1 MTKKYI
7 FVFTLM
13 LLMSGSVFLSASDH
27 LHVKMRF
34 FQGARK
40 GELRAPEFVTSS
52 FLQPTI
58 SATIPSKF
66 LLEEE
71 VSKIQKVFNLEDVAL
86 ITEADVHFILEKNK
100 WKHTDEEYN
109 FRLNG
114 KQFSF
119 VLFPKKDVITVVD
132 KEKTKSQI
140 FRFHL
145 QVFEQKTEKYQEML
159 ATEFLLPVNKIAVFG
174 FEDIEGNP
182 YFLSFH
188 ITRYQATLPPPP
200 PPLHFEPI
208 TEPITEIHTQEQIEE
223 FKKGA
228 VEVKGDIKPPKL
240 IRKVS
245 PRYPKEAAE
254 SKVEGIIILQARTDI
269 YGRVQDVKV
278 IKGKDPLLKEAAKE
292 AVKQWVYE
300 PLVINGEPREVV
312 FTTTVSFELDKEEK
326 EKVKSGT
333 VGGVIGGVIK
343 LGEGTKCPKLIKKVA
358 PAYPERLVREGIQ
371 GVVILEVTTDKKG
384 IPIDIEV
391 KKSDSSLLNQ
401 PAIEAVKQ
409 WRYEPFFLN
418 GEPQCIVF
426 RVTVHFK
433 LKENQ

>member
-1 MTKKYI
+1 MNKKNII
-7 FVFTLM
+7 FSTITILIC
-13 LLMSGSVFLSASDH
+13 LSVSLSASDH
-27 LHVKMRF
+27 LNVKMRF

-40 GELRAPEFVTSS
+40 GNISPPESVTSS

-58 SATIPSKF
+58 SATIHSKF
-66 LLEEE
+66 LLQEEK
-71 VSKIQKVFNLEDVAL
+71 SKIQKVFNLEDVAL

-100 WKHTDEEYN
+100 WKHTQEKYN

-119 VLFPKKDVITVVD
+119 VLIPEKNLMAVID
-132 KEKTKSQI
+132 KEKAMSQI
-140 FRFHL
+140 LQFNL
-145 QVFEQKTEKYQEML
+145 QVFEQKTDKYQEML
-159 ATEFLLPVNKIAVFG
+159 ATKFLLPVNKIAVFG
-174 FEDIEGNP
+174 FEDTEGNP

-188 ITRYQATLPPPP
+188 ITRYQATPPPPP

-245 PRYPKEAAE
+245 PRYPKEAREA
-254 SKVEGIIILQARTDI
+254 KVEGTVILQARTDI
-269 YGRVQDVKV
+269 YGRVQQIKV
-278 IKGKDPLLKEAAKE
+278 LKGKDPLLKEAAKE

-312 FTTTVSFELDKEEK
+312 FTTTVIFELDEEEK
-326 EKVKSGT
+326 EKVQSET

-343 LGEGTKCPKLIKKVA
+343 LEKGTKRPKLIRRVN
-358 PAYPERLVREGIQ
+358 PIYPEQLIKEGIQ
-371 GVVILEVTTDKKG
+371 GIVILEVTTNKEG
-384 IPIDIEV
+384 FPIVLKV

-401 PAIEAVKQ
+401 PALDAVKQ
-409 WRYEPFFLN
+409 WRYEPYIKD
-418 GEPQCIVF
+418 GEARPVIF
-426 RVTVHFK
+426 TVTVTFQ
-433 LKENQ
+433 LK